1 MSILHGLILHI
12 IIIKMA
18 DEILTG
24 TLQPVQLERL
34 GVKEIEILPVLINT
48 GEMKCLNTTLDMFHY
63 NTFVRLSTF

>member
-1 MSILHGLILHI
+1 
-12 IIIKMA
+12 MA